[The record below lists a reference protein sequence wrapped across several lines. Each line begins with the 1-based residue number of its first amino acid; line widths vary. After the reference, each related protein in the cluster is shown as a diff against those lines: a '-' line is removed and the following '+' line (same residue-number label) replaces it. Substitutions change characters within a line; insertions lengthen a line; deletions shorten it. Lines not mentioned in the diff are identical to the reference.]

1 MSKYAPGYTGP
12 TTTAGPAKPTPKKP
26 LMPKKPVIKATGMAM
41 GGAVNKTMPVPLP
54 KPKPDRTTMPMPLPK
69 RPPIDGL
76 KPLPKR
82 PPMDGLKPMPIEDGK
97 TTIKRKLPSIKPT
110 GMAKGGT
117 MKKGMAKGGMAKKGK
132 C

>member
-69 RPPIDGL
+69 PDRTTMPM
-76 KPLPKR
+76 PLPKR

-97 TTIKRKLPSIKPT
+97 TTTKRKLPSIKPT

-117 MKKGMAKGGMAKKGK
+117 VKKGMAKGGMAKKGK